1 MRLFNKPATWI
12 ILAVAV
18 IIGAITGCAIGN
30 PEATRLAVKVFF
42 ELLYWC
48 LLYVFAVKAFFFVV
62 EQIFGP
68 PRK

>member
-1 MRLFNKPATWI
+1 MRLFNQPATWI
-12 ILAVAV
+12 ILAVAT

-30 PEATRLAVKVFF
+30 PEATRFFAQVFF